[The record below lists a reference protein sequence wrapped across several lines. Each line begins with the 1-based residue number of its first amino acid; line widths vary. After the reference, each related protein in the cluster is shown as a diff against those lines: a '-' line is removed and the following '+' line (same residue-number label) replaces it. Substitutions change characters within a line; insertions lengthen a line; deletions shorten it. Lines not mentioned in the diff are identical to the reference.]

1 MARMTLRAILAA
13 LLLGFGIPAGAQTYK
28 CKDAAGRITY
38 SSQDCAAIGLIPA
51 GEVQEKINVAPA
63 FKPPPAPKPLPPTQA
78 AKPAPK
84 PAPAPMAAEPEKKK
98 EPQRRCFVVQTP
110 KGPVTRCNEVPEEDD
125 KK

>member
-1 MARMTLRAILAA
+1 MKLRILLPALALAI
-13 LLLGFGIPAGAQTYK
+13 GTEAGAQMYK

-38 SSQDCAAIGLIPA
+38 SSQDCAAIGLISA
-51 GEVQEKINVAPA
+51 GEVQEKVNVAPA

-78 AKPAPK
+78 QPAPTPK
-84 PAPAPMAAEPEKKK
+84 PAPMAAEPERKK

-110 KGPVTRCNEVPEEDD
+110 KGPVTRCNEVPEEDA